1 MTTAVATLRQ
11 APAPALESVPSSGR
25 RARRRAPQAED
36 LGVVSQV
43 KRAFSPRNRLAATIG
58 LFAGAIV
65 PVSIY
70 VLAHSEAVPLTRDP
84 ATWVVWGLILAALVY
99 SAHTVYSWARL
110 ALGGPVKSVAF
121 AVLLEGVM
129 VTSHTPWLRLTVL
142 GYLVAINAIGSAC
155 RLSLGRSADLAAREA

>member
-1 MTTAVATLRQ
+1 MSTSVATLLRHAVPEPEQ
-11 APAPALESVPSSGR
+11 APSSAR
-25 RARRRAPQAED
+25 RARRVPQAEE

-70 VLAHSEAVPLTRDP
+70 VLAHGEAQRLTPDP
-84 ATWVVWGLILAALVY
+84 ATWVAWGLILAGLAY

-121 AVLLEGVM
+121 AALLEGVM
-129 VTSHTPWLRLTVL
+129 VASHTPWLRLTVL